1 MLLTSFTSGL
11 GLIVTVFD
19 LIFLSQYYLIY
30 PKVESTDEERAR
42 LIIDEEQISIED
54 SDSYA

>member
-1 MLLTSFTSGL
+1 M
-11 GLIVTVFD
+11 FD
-19 LIFLSQYYLIY
+19 LVFLSQYYLIY